1 MRESYGMS
9 AEELLAEGLVEGDD
23 FDDYGDVLYD
33 SADIDLGDSTRLE
46 NYYRHFDVP
55 KPAPAPLPSVDDG
68 DDDDEI
74 KF

>member
-1 MRESYGMS
+1 MS

-23 FDDYGDVLYD
+23 YDDYGDLLYD
-33 SADIDLGDSTRLE
+33 SCDIDLSDSALPE
-46 NYYRHFDVP
+46 KYHHFFGIP
-55 KPAPAPLPSVDDG
+55 KPAPVPRVNVDDG